1 MRPADT
7 DPEAHEVQLEI
18 YRRMGPARRLELG
31 IRMSEEVRALAADGI
46 RARHPEYSETEVRFA
61 LARMMLGDALFG
73 RVWLDAPRL
82 DP

>member
-18 YRRMGPARRLELG
+18 YRRMGPSRRLEAG
-31 IRMSEEVRALAADGI
+31 IRMSEEVRALTADGI
-46 RARHPEYSETEVRFA
+46 RSRHPEYSEAEVRFA
-61 LARMMLGDALFG
+61 LARMMLGDELFS
-73 RVWLDAPRL
+73 RAWPDAPLL